1 MPALGTKCVN
11 SFNQSLDIASATET
25 LWLTANPASAVRKQ
39 LKTPQLEALYEATF
53 LRVFSAY
60 ESFLEDVLAHY
71 MAGYETPT
79 YTPTVSATGTIHAT
93 VTSALTTLHTRSN
106 GSIRSYLL
114 WHDAQTT
121 IDRATRNLNGCPVET
136 VLSANKVDLDDYAK
150 IRHHIAHNSRDSGI
164 KFAAAASRLTG
175 SEYSRRP
182 GKLLRSAD
190 ISDPL
195 NPTKWIRVIVDDM
208 AATVLQ
214 ICP

>member
-1 MPALGTKCVN
+1 MPALGTRCVA

-25 LWLTANPASAVRKQ
+25 LWLTAKPASAVRKQ
-39 LKTPQLEALYEATF
+39 LKTAQLEALYEATL

-60 ESFLEDVLAHY
+60 EKFIEDSLAHY
-71 MAGYETPT
+71 MANYGTTAYSPT
-79 YTPTVSATGTIHAT
+79 ASAPNQLHPSL
-93 VTSALTTLHTRSN
+93 TSAVQTLYGRHD
-106 GSIRSYLL
+106 YLL
-114 WHDAQTT
+114 WHNAKTS
-121 IDRATRNLNGCPVET
+121 IDRAALHLVNCPVET
-136 VLSANKVDLDDYAK
+136 VLIANKTNLDDYAK
-150 IRHHIAHNSRDSGI
+150 IRHHIAHNSLDSGA

-175 SEYSRRP
+175 SEHGKRP

>member
-1 MPALGTKCVN
+1 MKPLPALGTKCVA

-25 LWLTANPASAVRKQ
+25 LWLTAKPASAVRKQ
-39 LKTPQLEALYEATF
+39 LKTAQLEALYEATF

-60 ESFLEDVLAHY
+60 ESFIEDSLAHY
-71 MAGYETPT
+71 MAGY
-79 YTPTVSATGTIHAT
+79 GT
-93 VTSALTTLHTRSN
+93 VTYRPAASTTGQIHSSLTSAVAALYGGN
-106 GSIRSYLL
+106 DYLL
-114 WHDAQTT
+114 WHNAKAS
-121 IDRATRNLNGCPVET
+121 IDRAIKHLVGCPVET
-136 VLSANKVDLDDYAK
+136 ALTGNKINLDDYAK
-150 IRHHIAHNSRDSGI
+150 IRHHIAHNSRDSGA

-175 SEYSRRP
+175 SEHRRQP

>member
-1 MPALGTKCVN
+1 MKPMPALGAKCVA

-25 LWLTANPASAVRKQ
+25 LWLTAKPTSAVRKQ
-39 LKTPQLEALYEATF
+39 LKTAQLEALYEATF

-60 ESFLEDVLAHY
+60 ESFVEDSLVHY
-71 MAGYETPT
+71 MANYGTPT
-79 YTPTVSATGTIHAT
+79 YTPAASATGKIHPSL
-93 VTSALTTLHTRSN
+93 TSALATLYGN
-106 GSIRSYLL
+106 NDYLL
-114 WHDAQTT
+114 WHNPQKG
-121 IDRATRNLNGCPVET
+121 IDRAAKHLASSPVEL
-136 VLSANKVDLDDYAK
+136 VLAANKAKLDDYAR
-150 IRHHIAHNSRDSGI
+150 IRHHIAHNSSDSGV

-175 SEYSRRP
+175 SEYRRSP

>member
-1 MPALGTKCVN
+1 MKTMPALGTKCVA

-25 LWLTANPASAVRKQ
+25 LWLTAKPASAVRKQ
-39 LKTPQLEALYEATF
+39 LKTAQLEALYEATF
-53 LRVFSAY
+53 LRVFSSY
-60 ESFLEDVLAHY
+60 ETFIEDSLVHY
-71 MAGYETPT
+71 MANYGTASYIPNA
-79 YTPTVSATGTIHAT
+79 SATCQIHNSL
-93 VTSALTTLHTRSN
+93 TSAVAALYGGN
-106 GSIRSYLL
+106 DYLL
-114 WHDAQTT
+114 WHNTKT
-121 IDRATRNLNGCPVET
+121 SIGRVTKHLVGCPVET
-136 VLSANKVDLDDYAK
+136 ALTANKVNLDDYAK
-150 IRHHIAHNSRDSGI
+150 IRHHIAHNSSDSGV

-175 SEYSRRP
+175 SEHRRQP